1 MLNLLKRNILH
12 SAKNK
17 SNMKLRILFT
27 FLLLSLCLTATFAQ
41 SNFRRGFIIT
51 NEQDTVSGWIDFR
64 TDVRNMQVCD
74 FRETETG
81 ETRTFLPGEIFGYR
95 FYDEGK
101 FYVSRE
107 IMINN
112 APRTVFLEFIVQG
125 MMNLYYYI
133 ETLPDTHEVV
143 EHYFFEDAAGRII
156 PVSKRP
162 NRLDSVARG
171 VVVEREDLRYRGAIR
186 YIFNEHETIAK
197 QADGL
202 RFNHQAMINLA
213 REYHDLT
220 CPIGEECI
228 IFETQQ
234 HKGYFEKLEFSVYGG
249 VLLFGSPFP
258 DFIPQKTVPI
268 VGGRLNI
275 YAPRIDEN
283 LSVQVDLGLSL
294 LSNERHTSFIF
305 PIQLGGKY
313 AFWENH
319 KMRSTVGAGGYWFSV
334 VRTHQTAR
342 AEYRLFAFFYASL
355 GVEFPINNQHTI
367 FVDAELAG
375 GFSIKAG
382 FRF

>member
-1 MLNLLKRNILH
+1 
-12 SAKNK
+12 
-17 SNMKLRILFT
+17 MKLRILFT

-133 ETLPDTHEVV
+133 ETLPHTLEVV
-143 EHYFFEDAAGRII
+143 EHYFFEDAAGRMI
-156 PVSKRP
+156 PASRRS
-162 NRLDSVARG
+162 NTHIRG
-171 VVVEREDLRYRGAIR
+171 NDGILRERKDLRYRGAIR

-202 RFNHQAMINLA
+202 RFNHQTMINLA

-234 HKGYFEKLEFSVYGG
+234 HKGYFEKFKFSVYGG
-249 VLLFGSPFP
+249 VFSPA
-258 DFIPQKTVPI
+258 DTKTVPI

-275 YAPRIDEN
+275 YAPRIGES
-283 LSVQVDLGLSL
+283 LSVQVDLGIVRLSDT
-294 LSNERHTSFIF
+294 NHTTYIF
-305 PIQLGGKY
+305 PLQLGAKY
-313 AFWENH
+313 AFLENH
-319 KMRSTVGAGGYWFSV
+319 KIRPTIGGGALFFTGIGMGIS
-334 VRTHQTAR
+334 QTAK
-342 AEYRLFAFFYASL
+342 AEYGFFISLYASL
-355 GVEFPINNQHTI
+355 GVEFHINDKHAI
-367 FVDAELAG
+367 FVDVEQELMPMMFG
-375 GFSIKAG
+375 QSVFLRLKTG